1 MVVLGAVVMLLG
13 LTALVVEAHVS
24 TAGVVGL
31 AGVLAAAAGIGL
43 ILAGAG
49 ASPGV
54 AVPVAVVL
62 AVIGTVAMTMMAQR
76 VMSARRRALRTG
88 SGQLVGTVAT
98 VRSWSGDQ
106 GQVAAAGALWSARMT
121 FGWEGPMPGPGEPV
135 IVDELDGLTLSVH
148 RPDALEMM

>member
-13 LTALVVEAHVS
+13 LAALVVEAHVS

-31 AGVLAAAAGIGL
+31 AGVLAAAAGMGV

-49 ASPGV
+49 ASLRV

-62 AVIGTVAMTMMAQR
+62 AVVGTVAMMMMVRR
-76 VMSARRRALRTG
+76 VMSARRRAVRTG
-88 SGQLVGTVAT
+88 SGALVGKVAT
-98 VRSWSGDQ
+98 VRSWSGAE
-106 GQVAAAGALWSARMT
+106 GQVAAEGALWTARLA
-121 FGWEGPMPGPGEPV
+121 FGWEGPMPAPGEPL
-135 IVDELDGLTLSVH
+135 IVDGLDGLTLSVH

>member
-1 MVVLGAVVMLLG
+1 MVVVGAVVMVLG

-31 AGVLAAAAGIGL
+31 AGVLAAAAGVGL

-49 ASPGV
+49 ASLLA

-62 AVIGTVAMTMMAQR
+62 AVIGTVAMTMMARR
-76 VMSARRRALRTG
+76 VMSARRRAVRTG
-88 SGQLVGTVAT
+88 SGGLVGAVAT
-98 VRSWSGDQ
+98 VRSWSGEE
-106 GQVAAAGALWSARMT
+106 GQVAAQGALWTARMT
-121 FGWEGPMPGPGEPV
+121 FGYEGPVPGPGEYV
-135 IVDELDGLTLSVH
+135 IIDELDGLTLSVH